1 MFDPNEITFIS
12 EEEASYE
19 VTEFDK
25 LGIDP
30 SGNGKDFSSFV
41 ARNNFYAKRVAREQK
56 STEKSV
62 AQKAIQIQSL
72 LPRLKDDQIYYD
84 NFGVGANV

>member
-1 MFDPNEITFIS
+1 
-12 EEEASYE
+12 
-19 VTEFDK
+19 
-25 LGIDP
+25 
-30 SGNGKDFSSFV
+30 V
-41 ARNNFYAKRVAREQK
+41 ARNNFYAKRVAREQI

-62 AQKAIQIQSL
+62 AQKTIQIQSL